1 MRKHSDSF
9 PLWLVGAA
17 AALTYIFSTFY
28 QDALKASVLKYLT
41 EWFGPAAANMLSG
54 LTEIAPAVGAAILIV
69 WLLYRYMDR
78 EFQRELSETLRST
91 QQLLATNQETSPL
104 VRAML
109 EEKVS
114 SQIEVMKRQR
124 EIAESHPDVRVAD
137 CPAVIALFEGPER
150 DKLIPLLE
158 AEKITAWGRRG
169 RGEQPPTKI
178 LGTLWATHYLLY
190 VPKTR
195 EGMQNQTFVRP
206 KGGYESTFFDVLL
219 NTKQIERVWPGV
231 TELPAIEIVF
241 DETNPRRRFWSLETW
256 QRGTP
261 HQVTGWEYRVE
272 VRNNTNKTLYDVTAV
287 TENCGAL
294 GELQSTLK
302 FHRTGQTSV
311 SIHPKSSELVA
322 LFLAPEPVRQPGML
336 TGPSAEAYGPMI
348 VKISARDTP
357 EVTRKFNLDPFR
369 TPMIFD

>member
-124 EIAESHPDVRVAD
+124 EIAKVKRGQRFQRFSTSDAIAKMRVFRV
-137 CPAVIALFEGPER
+137 PAFLGAALMLG
-150 DKLIPLLE
+150 LL
-158 AEKITAWGRRG
+158 A
-169 RGEQPPTKI
+169 
-178 LGTLWATHYLLY
+178 TLLL
-190 VPKTR
+190 
-195 EGMQNQTFVRP
+195 FVSR
-206 KGGYESTFFDVLL
+206 
-219 NTKQIERVWPGV
+219 
-231 TELPAIEIVF
+231 
-241 DETNPRRRFWSLETW
+241 SL
-256 QRGTP
+256 
-261 HQVTGWEYRVE
+261 
-272 VRNNTNKTLYDVTAV
+272 
-287 TENCGAL
+287 
-294 GELQSTLK
+294 
-302 FHRTGQTSV
+302 
-311 SIHPKSSELVA
+311 
-322 LFLAPEPVRQPGML
+322 
-336 TGPSAEAYGPMI
+336 
-348 VKISARDTP
+348 
-357 EVTRKFNLDPFR
+357 
-369 TPMIFD
+369 